1 MIENLR
7 EIERLMTSVHLEV
20 GTYKVNLWA
29 LESLHYDR
37 QGTVRDSKGT
47 CLTKN
52 QNCFR
57 ITSNENQSSLAEL
70 KKQLNLFDDLL
81 SQYTCTKVS

>member
-1 MIENLR
+1 MVENLR
-7 EIERLMTSVHLEV
+7 EIERLMTSVSLVV

-29 LESLHYDR
+29 LETLHYDR
-37 QGTVRDSKGT
+37 QGTVRDNNGN

-57 ITSNENQSSLAEL
+57 IVSNENE
-70 KKQLNLFDDLL
+70 
-81 SQYTCTKVS
+81 